1 MYYEDFRRI
10 NVNKLAIPIL
20 FSMVWLSL
28 VGVTAIGA
36 QGVQSTS
43 PADGSTLIVIN
54 YVGDVLVF
62 TLDGKVYNVPGT
74 NVTPGGGQMSFS
86 LSAGRHL
93 YSGLVPGRT
102 GANGEIDLAP
112 GQTYVLGARLETQPA
127 VISPAGVVLRKPFDK
142 VVFFPASL
150 TPAAPTPTPTPPV
163 LQPLPAGQGAL
174 VFVNYVGEELTINI
188 NNTIYKAPA
197 DGQLQINLAPGQV
210 NYTASVG
217 ASSYNGTA
225 SIQAGTYTGLSVT
238 RDLPVTPD
246 LDLGK
251 LKPTAV
257 PLKLHI
263 NPVSLSGEPV
273 ATATPAPSA
282 PTGGGAAPAAPG
294 PSGGTTLTVVNWIGQ
309 PALFT
314 IDNKEY
320 SLAANGG
327 SVAIALTPG
336 DYTFTASTPKGSTN
350 GSLKVV
356 SGAGVQVS
364 LTANPAGNQ
373 INAYV
378 Q

>member
-1 MYYEDFRRI
+1 MYCEDSRRI
-10 NVNKLAIPIL
+10 NVKKLAIPIL
-20 FSMVWLSL
+20 LSVVWLSL
-28 VGVTAIGA
+28 IGVTAIGA
-36 QGVQSTS
+36 QGTPP
-43 PADGSTLIVIN
+43 PAGGASLVVIN

-62 TLDGKVYNVPGT
+62 TLDGTVYNVPGT
-74 NVTPGGGQMSFS
+74 NVTPGGGQMSFP

-93 YSGLVPGRT
+93 YSGLVPGQT

-127 VISPAGVVLRKPFDK
+127 VISPAGIVLRKPFNQ

-163 LQPLPAGQGAL
+163 LRPLPAGQGAL
-174 VFVNYVGEELTINI
+174 VFVNYVGEELTVNI

-217 ASSYNGTA
+217 PSFYNGTI
-225 SIQAGTYTGLSVT
+225 SIQAGAYTGLSVT
-238 RDLPVTPD
+238 RDIPVTPE

-257 PLKLHI
+257 PLQLHI

-273 ATATPAPSA
+273 ATATSSA
-282 PTGGGAAPAAPG
+282 PAGGAAAPAAPG
-294 PSGGTTLTVVNWIGQ
+294 PSGGATLTVVNYIGQ
-309 PALFT
+309 PATFT
-314 IDNKEY
+314 IDNKTF
-320 SLAANGG
+320 SVAANGG
-327 SVAIALTPG
+327 DVGIALAPG

-350 GSLKVV
+350 GSLKAV
-356 SGAGVQVS
+356 SGAAVQVS
-364 LTANPAGNQ
+364 LTANPAGDQ